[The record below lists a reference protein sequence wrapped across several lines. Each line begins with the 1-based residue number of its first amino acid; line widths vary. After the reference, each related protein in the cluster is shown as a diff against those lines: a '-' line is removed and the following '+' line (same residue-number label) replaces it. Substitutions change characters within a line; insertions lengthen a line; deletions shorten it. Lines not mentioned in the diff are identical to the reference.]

1 MGWGGVPPPKGGVLA
16 QKQAKTAKN
25 SQFLFKIG
33 TNLNKILDIHV
44 IEDFIKALQCATLI
58 LLVCWMCAMQW
69 SKDPNKRLQYSD
81 LGPNRPKS
89 GIFWAKTQK
98 IPLYQIWAKSGPK
111 MATPPL

>member
-25 SQFLFKIG
+25 GQFLLKIG

-58 LLVCWMCAMQW
+58 LIIYVYVRNAMEQ
-69 SKDPNKRLQYSD
+69 
-81 LGPNRPKS
+81 RP
-89 GIFWAKTQK
+89 Q
-98 IPLYQIWAKSGPK
+98 
-111 MATPPL
+111 

>member
-1 MGWGGVPPPKGGVLA
+1 MGGGTPPKGGGLA

-58 LLVCWMCAMQW
+58 LMTFVDAQC
-69 SKDPNKRLQYSD
+69 N
-81 LGPNRPKS
+81 G
-89 GIFWAKTQK
+89 AKTPIK
-98 IPLYQIWAKSGPK
+98 GSK
-111 MATPPL
+111 